1 MKKIASALIMLFTAV
16 ITVEFKSANLSTIAK
31 NTIPISVTTIPIK
44 QHFKMD
50 KNPDQFIDF
59 NFCITPPTL
68 VYFIILSLEQSNFE
82 IYKIIK

>member
-1 MKKIASALIMLFTAV
+1 MLFTAV

-44 QHFKMD
+44 QLFKMD

-59 NFCITPPTL
+59 NFWITPPTL